1 MNRIE
6 IEKAI
11 VNIFKEDGRKVKN
24 ITDNTVTVV
33 GLREVTYNYT
43 VDKDLITITNKRG
56 IVEFEKYISSYQDLN
71 ITVTID

>member
-1 MNRIE
+1 MDRIE

-11 VNIFKEDGRKVKN
+11 VNIFKEDGRKVKS

-56 IVEFEKYISSYQDLN
+56 ATEFEKYISSYQDLS
-71 ITVTID
+71 VTID